1 MAESSI
7 KSSFQFKSY
16 KVDKINFYSKPDINV
31 LIRMN
36 NIPLDE
42 MNLAFAIR
50 QPLFFSSEKI
60 YVGGFDLLFHVSTP
74 DQKDDAPIS
83 EPNEHTLVRLEMGI
97 AGVFK
102 IEDDK
107 LTPDQEDE
115 LVKVSIPAILLP
127 YARAALTSLLANAG
141 FGAVI
146 FPLVNIYELAKEQMK
161 DTTVKVL
168 E

>member
-16 KVDKINFYSKPDINV
+16 KVDKIKFYSKPDLNI

-60 YVGGFDLLFHVSTP
+60 YVGGFDLLFQVS
-74 DQKDDAPIS
+74 APGQTDEPIA
-83 EPNEHTLVRLEMGI
+83 EPNENTLVRLEMGI

-102 IEDDK
+102 TEDDK
-107 LTPDQEDE
+107 LTPEQEDE

-146 FPLVNIYELAKEQMK
+146 FPLVNIYELAKEQLK

>member
-16 KVDKINFYSKPDINV
+16 KVDKINFFSKPDLNV

-42 MNLAFAIR
+42 MNLGFAIR

-60 YVGGFDLLFHVSTP
+60 YVGGFDLLFHVSAP
-74 DQKDDAPIS
+74 DQKDEPIS
-83 EPNEHTLVRLEMGI
+83 EPNENTLVKLEMGI

-107 LTPDQEDE
+107 LTPEQEEE

-161 DTTVKVL
+161 DITVEVL